1 MKILWNLLCQY
12 KNIYNSSYKYL
23 KEEKNTNQW
32 PKKKKEKK
40 EHHSYCA
47 NWTNQRI
54 TICALTLFI
63 YRNGNFIYCNQN
75 KYGSISYRDSILPFG
90 IQVLRNLGAHKY
102 EILIFSLFLWILC
115 EFSYSFKNILLRFI
129 NTISTVFFINILTE
143 HVLPY
148 CLLSAQT
155 WNFRQFDWVQC
166 MLWNLSVDNWKWSS
180 SSRTVGN
187 IVVGKFSMCKCIF
200 PLLWLI
206 LTNTTN

>member
-47 NWTNQRI
+47 NLTNQRI

-102 EILIFSLFLWILC
+102 EILIFSLFLWIFLFFQKYPSKIYKHNINC
-115 EFSYSFKNILLRFI
+115 VFQQYFDWTCSAILLVKC
-129 NTISTVFFINILTE
+129 S
-143 HVLPY
+143 
-148 CLLSAQT
+148 
-155 WNFRQFDWVQC
+155 
-166 MLWNLSVDNWKWSS
+166 NLE
-180 SSRTVGN
+180 
-187 IVVGKFSMCKCIF
+187 
-200 PLLWLI
+200 P
-206 LTNTTN
+206 

>member
-1 MKILWNLLCQY
+1 MEI
-12 KNIYNSSYKYL
+12 
-23 KEEKNTNQW
+23 
-32 PKKKKEKK
+32 
-40 EHHSYCA
+40 
-47 NWTNQRI
+47 
-54 TICALTLFI
+54 LFI
-63 YRNGNFIYCNQN
+63 VIKINMVAFHIGIPYYPLASRFLG
-75 KYGSISYRDSILPFG
+75 ILVPTNM
-90 IQVLRNLGAHKY
+90 R
-102 EILIFSLFLWILC
+102 FLYLVYPY

-129 NTISTVFFINILTE
+129 NTISTVFFNNILTE

-155 WNFRQFDWVQC
+155 SNFRQFDKVQC

-206 LTNTTN
+206 LANTTN